1 MAYIAGLVIVGLFFL
16 SIKYFTQLSKKQEII
31 VSIVVLLIIFGAI
44 TFNSYSSSQRDQ
56 MTNVV
61 LKFNQN
67 KTVKCNGIDVNNS
80 NYTLSIGTYTFIG
93 KENSPNYAQMI
104 SVSSCE

>member
-1 MAYIAGLVIVGLFFL
+1 MAYLAGLVIVGLFFL
-16 SIKYFTQLSKKQEII
+16 SIKYFTQLTKKQEII
-31 VSIVVLLIIFGAI
+31 VTIITLLIVFGAI
-44 TFNSYSSSQRDQ
+44 AFNSYSSSQRDQ

-93 KENSPNYAQMI
+93 KENTPNYAQMI

>member
-1 MAYIAGLVIVGLFFL
+1 MAYLAGLVIVGLFFL
-16 SIKYFTQLSKKQEII
+16 SIKQFTELTKKQETI
-31 VSIVVLLIIFGAI
+31 VSVITLLIVFGAI
-44 TFNSYSSSQRDQ
+44 AFNSYSSSQRDQ

-93 KENSPNYAQMI
+93 KENTPNYAQMI